1 MGLGRTKEICKIHVH
16 SVNSETLATDVRL
29 FRFLFLSSS
38 TSSSFWQCLF
48 ALFEISLQLSIDFCK
63 TFMLEDNLK
72 LSMTEQQKRLAKFT
86 D

>member
-16 SVNSETLATDVRL
+16 SANSETLATDVRL

-38 TSSSFWQCLF
+38 TASSFWKCLF

-63 TFMLEDNLK
+63 TFKLEDKLK
-72 LSMTEQQKRLAKFT
+72 LSMTEQQNRQGKFT

>member
-1 MGLGRTKEICKIHVH
+1 MERTKEICKIHVH
-16 SVNSETLATDVRL
+16 SANSETLATDVRL

-38 TSSSFWQCLF
+38 TSSFWQCLF

-63 TFMLEDNLK
+63 TFKLEDNLK